1 MPATDYDALKFHE
14 GMVKAGLIVPV
25 GVQGAFGRNH
35 VFEKVLDGFNNAV
48 TKLAAN
54 DGAEYFVYP
63 PIIDR
68 KVLEKSDYLDSF
80 PHLAGTVFSFFGK
93 ELDAR
98 KLSEMVHAGE
108 PWGEA
113 KGIGITD
120 VTLNPAACY
129 PVYPSFAGTVP
140 AEGRLVTMLNWV
152 YRHEPS
158 PEPTR
163 MQAFRV
169 REFVRCGTPDQVVEW
184 RDMWLQRGLKLL
196 ESLGLPAAADVASDP
211 FFGRGGKMMAEG
223 QRAQKLKFEV
233 LVPVISKEKPT
244 ACCSFNFHQEH
255 FGGAFGIKTPDGA
268 VANTAC
274 LGFGLERCVMALFQ
288 AHGFDP
294 GAWPGSVR
302 EILGL

>member
-1 MPATDYDALKFHE
+1 MSATEYDALKFHD
-14 GMVKAGLIVPV
+14 GLVTAGLIVPV
-25 GVQGAFGRNH
+25 GVQGAFGRNA
-35 VFEKVLDGFNNAV
+35 VFESVIDGFNNAV
-48 TKLAAN
+48 SRVAKD

-68 KVLEKSDYLDSF
+68 RVLEKSDYMDSF
-80 PHLAGTVFSFFGK
+80 PHLAGTVHSFFGK

-98 KLSEMVHAGE
+98 KLAERIHAGE
-108 PWGEA
+108 PWGDA
-113 KGIGITD
+113 MGITG

-140 AEGRLVTMLNWV
+140 ATGRLVTMLNWV

-169 REFVRCGTPDQVVEW
+169 RELVRCGTRDQVVAW
-184 RDMWLQRGLKLL
+184 RDMWLARGLALL
-196 ESLGLPAAADVASDP
+196 TSLGLEAASDVAADP
-211 FFGRGGKMMAEG
+211 FFGKGGRMLAAS
-223 QRAQKLKFEV
+223 QREQKLKFEV
-233 LVPVISKEKPT
+233 LVPVISKTAPT
-244 ACCSFNFHQEH
+244 ACCSFNFHEAH
-255 FGGAFGIKTPDGA
+255 FGDAFGIRTPDGN

-274 LGFGLERCVMALFQ
+274 LGFGLERCAMALFQ

-294 GAWPGSVR
+294 GAWPTAVR
-302 EILGL
+302 DVLWPA